1 MDSVLLTT
9 QQLAQRLGLALITL
23 QTWRAQGVGIPFVKV
38 GHRVFY
44 RLADVQ
50 RYERREMRALTTWLL
65 ATECPLPE
73 MRAMVRAAGLPLHAI
88 RPRYRN
94 LYRIRSD
101 DDFTSPF
108 EDVVWLPFDGDLR
121 TSQPLATTTATSL
134 EIPRELT

>member
-9 QQLAQRLGLALITL
+9 QQLAQRLGLAPITL

-73 MRAMVRAAGLPLHAI
+73 MRAMVRAAGLPLQAI
-88 RPRYRN
+88 RQPCRN
-94 LYRIRSD
+94 LYRIRSV

-108 EDVVWLPFDGDLR
+108 EDMVWQPFDGDLS
-121 TSQPLATTTATSL
+121 TSQQPATAKATSPA
-134 EIPRELT
+134 IPHELA

>member
-9 QQLAQRLGLALITL
+9 QQLAQRLGLAPITL
-23 QTWRAQGVGIPFVKV
+23 QLWRSQGLGIPFIKT

-44 RLADVQ
+44 RLTDVQ

-73 MRAMVRAAGLPLHAI
+73 MRAMVRAAGLPLNAI

-94 LYRIRSD
+94 LYRIRGD
-101 DDFTSPF
+101 DDFTSPHA
-108 EDVVWLPFDGDLR
+108 EMVWQHFDGVLPP
-121 TSQPLATTTATSL
+121 SQPPATTPPTTT
-134 EIPRELT
+134 EIPREMA

>member
-23 QTWRAQGVGIPFVKV
+23 QTWRAQGLGIPFIKV
-38 GHRVFY
+38 GRRVFY

-50 RYERREMRALTTWLL
+50 RYERREMRALTNWLL

-73 MRAMVRAAGLPLHAI
+73 MRAMVRAAGLPLNAI

-94 LYRIRSD
+94 LYRCRSD
-101 DDFTSPF
+101 DDFASPYP
-108 EDVVWLPFDGDLR
+108 DMVWQPFDGVLPP
-121 TSQPLATTTATSL
+121 SQPPATTTTSSPA
-134 EIPRELT
+134 ISDELA

>member
-9 QQLAQRLGLALITL
+9 QQLAQRLGLAPITL
-23 QTWRAQGVGIPFVKV
+23 QLWRSQGLGIPFIKT

-50 RYERREMRALTTWLL
+50 RYERREMRALSTWLL

-73 MRAMVRAAGLPLHAI
+73 MRAMVRAAGLPLNAI
-88 RPRYRN
+88 RQPCRN

-101 DDFTSPF
+101 NDFTSPYP
-108 EDVVWLPFDGDLR
+108 DMDWQRYDAVLH
-121 TSQPLATTTATSL
+121 TSQTPATTSPTTPA
-134 EIPRELT
+134 IPHELA

>member
-9 QQLAQRLGLALITL
+9 QQLAQRLGLAPITL
-23 QTWRAQGVGIPFVKV
+23 KLWRAQGLGIPFIKT

-73 MRAMVRAAGLPLHAI
+73 MRAMVRAAGLPLNAI
-88 RPRYRN
+88 RQPCRN
-94 LYRIRSD
+94 LYRIRGD
-101 DDFTSPF
+101 DDYPSRYP
-108 EDVVWLPFDGDLR
+108 DMVWQPFDGVLPP
-121 TSQPLATTTATSL
+121 SQPPATTPPTTPA
-134 EIPRELT
+134 IPREMA

>member
-23 QTWRAQGVGIPFVKV
+23 QTWRAQGLGIPFIKT

-44 RLADVQ
+44 RLLDVQ
-50 RYERREMRALTTWLL
+50 RYERREMRALNTWLL

-73 MRAMVRAAGLPLHAI
+73 MRAMVRAAGLPLNAI
-88 RPRYRN
+88 RQSCRH

-101 DDFTSPF
+101 VDFTSPYP
-108 EDVVWLPFDGDLR
+108 DMVWQPFDGVLPP
-121 TSQPLATTTATSL
+121 SQPPATTPPTTPA
-134 EIPRELT
+134 IRHELT

>member
-23 QTWRAQGVGIPFVKV
+23 QTWRSHGLGIPFVKV

-44 RLADVQ
+44 RLLDVQ

-65 ATECPLPE
+65 ATDNPLPE

-88 RPRYRN
+88 RQPCRN
-94 LYRIRSD
+94 LYRLRSD
-101 DDFTSPF
+101 DEFTSPF
-108 EDVVWLPFDGDLR
+108 EGMVWQPFDGVLPP
-121 TSQPLATTTATSL
+121 SQPPATTRASSL
-134 EIPRELT
+134 AIPHELA